1 MRHHEGSDEMNTA
14 LIGYMIIVLIF
25 GGIFIFVAR
34 LEGFLVAL
42 GIFAGSI
49 SITVLLVIAEH
60 LIKME

>member
-1 MRHHEGSDEMNTA
+1 MNTA